1 MRRPA
6 PECREMIRLLREEFY
21 KKTYSEQNYIL
32 LRLMEVRICISG
44 RKKVMYK
51 VPPLGTVCRGAFKK
65 CYGFSDAKIK
75 VLLKKLQAD
84 GVSLEEDLRGR
95 HGNNAIKLLPE
106 ARKAVV
112 DFIISK
118 DASESHY
125 RRARTRKKYFDCNV
139 SMRKMWR
146 DFVAEN
152 PNFKTNRSVSRNKG
166 PVISFS
172 TFRKIFRED
181 LSDVLS
187 FRKAR
192 VDTCQYCD
200 QTINKIN
207 VLSQSLANPRPRA
220 ELQELKE
227 AHAAHLQESEVRFA
241 SMKYD
246 MIVLTKRQ

>member
-1 MRRPA
+1 MAFRARKVFGTFEKQAPA
-6 PECREMIRLLREEFY
+6 PECREMIRLLRDEFY
-21 KKTYSEQNYIL
+21 KQTYSEQNYIL

-51 VPPLGTVCRGAFKK
+51 VPPLGTVCRGALKK

-95 HGNNAIKLLPE
+95 HGNNAIKIL
-106 ARKAVV
+106 V
-112 DFIISK
+112 DLIISK

-125 RRARTRKKYFDCNV
+125 RRARTRKKYIDCNV

-172 TFRKIFRED
+172 TLRKIFCED

-207 VLSQSLANPRPRA
+207 VLVSHWLTQDA
-220 ELQELKE
+220 EQNY
-227 AHAAHLQESEVRFA
+227 RN
-241 SMKYD
+241 
-246 MIVLTKRQ
+246 

>member
-1 MRRPA
+1 M
-6 PECREMIRLLREEFY
+6 
-21 KKTYSEQNYIL
+21 
-32 LRLMEVRICISG
+32 
-44 RKKVMYK
+44 
-51 VPPLGTVCRGAFKK
+51 
-65 CYGFSDAKIK
+65 
-75 VLLKKLQAD
+75 
-84 GVSLEEDLRGR
+84 SLEEDLRGR

-125 RRARTRKKYFDCNV
+125 RRARRRKKYFDCNV

-172 TFRKIFRED
+172 TFRKIFRDD

-192 VDTCQYCD
+192 VDTCQYCN

-207 VLSQSLANPRPRA
+207 VLSQYCNFRFRVFFRASSLQNEVGDPPFFYISDITNSSSFNGKICREKSMLKKFHANV
-220 ELQELKE
+220 LKDG
-227 AHAAHLQESEVRFA
+227 A
-241 SMKYD
+241 Y
-246 MIVLTKRQ
+246 